1 MTRRRWIAVALL
13 VAVAAALSW
22 GLYGRGKAAKGQS
35 AGKPDVGG
43 PPVPV
48 IVARATQRDMPI
60 YLDGLGSVSAFN
72 TVTVKSRVDGQL
84 VKVAFTEGQEVHQGD
99 LLALIDPRPFEIQVR
114 QSEAALARDMAQL
127 TQARLTQSRNLA
139 LRQEKLISQEVLDQQ
154 TASVAQ
160 LEATVQA
167 DRSTVDNSK
176 LQLSYTKI
184 LSPLDGLTGLRLV
197 DAGNMIRATD
207 STGLV
212 VITQIDPIA
221 VLITLPEDNL
231 PAISR
236 EMLQHPLYTDAF
248 SRDGSIG
255 LGRGQVSLVDNQIN
269 ATAGTIKLKAI
280 FPNPQRT
287 LWPNQFV
294 KARVLLSTRKNAIV
308 VPAPVVQRAQSGT
321 FAFVVK
327 SDNTVQARPIEVG
340 STEGDLA
347 VVVKGLQPGEQVVV
361 EGQYKLRDGSRVSP
375 KMQQSAVESGMG
387 AATQDASG
395 AVP

>member
-13 VAVAAALSW
+13 VAVAAVVSWAL
-22 GLYGRGKAAKGQS
+22 YERGKTAKGPLPGT
-35 AGKPDVGG
+35 ADAGG
-43 PPVPV
+43 PAVPV
-48 IVARATQRDMPI
+48 IVARAAQKDMPI
-60 YLDGLGSVSAFN
+60 YLDGLGSVVAFN
-72 TVTVKSRVDGQL
+72 TVTVKSRVDGHL
-84 VKVAFTEGQEVHQGD
+84 VKVAFTEGQEVRQGD

-114 QSEAALARDMAQL
+114 QSEAAMARDMAQL
-127 TQARLTQSRNLA
+127 TQARLTHSRNLS
-139 LRQEKLISQEVLDQQ
+139 LRQEKLISQEALDQQ
-154 TASVAQ
+154 VANVAQ

-167 DRSTVDNSK
+167 DRSMVDNSK

-184 LSPLDGLTGLRLV
+184 TSPLNGLTGLRLV

-207 STGLV
+207 PSGLV

-269 ATAGTIKLKAI
+269 PTAGTIKLKAI
-280 FPNPQRT
+280 FPNPQRA

-308 VPAPVVQRAQSGT
+308 VPAPVVQRSQSGT
-321 FAFVVK
+321 FVFVMK
-327 SDNTVQARPIEVG
+327 SDKTVQARPIDVG

-347 VVVKGLQPGEQVVV
+347 VVAKGLQPGELVVV
-361 EGQYKLRDGSRVSP
+361 EGQYKLRDGSRVNP
-375 KMQQSAVESGMG
+375 KSQPPVAESGMG
-387 AATQDASG
+387 SATQDAAG